1 MEYTA
6 YFYFDKKG
14 QVYDDLFKK
23 MDAIISR
30 KRGSILDNIPNGFR
44 VSSIRLNEVLPEVEQ
59 WSKANPD
66 VSCWLQFQEAK
77 NGLGLVYGEI
87 ADTVVREYA
96 NGELVYSMDG
106 SIEHKKALE
115 PEETTI
121 EDDRLHICKSD
132 GKKGVYII
140 DGIIG
145 IDTRIQK
152 EPYYVFSPVV
162 IPSNNRTKALPT
174 GGLFPLAPL
183 VALCYN

>member
-1 MEYTA
+1 MEFKVC
-6 YFYFDKKG
+6 FYFDKKG
-14 QVYDDLFKK
+14 QAYDDLFKK

-30 KRGSILDNIPNGFR
+30 KVGMILKNIPNGFV
-44 VSSIRLNEVLPEVEQ
+44 VSPIQLDEVLPEVEQ

-121 EDDRLHICKSD
+121 EDERLHICKSD

-140 DGIIG
+140 DGIID
-145 IDTRIQK
+145 IDTRIQADK
-152 EPYYVFSPVV
+152 YYCFIDDGNPF
-162 IPSNNRTKALPT
+162 K
-174 GGLFPLAPL
+174 
-183 VALCYN
+183 